1 MPAAPR
7 RNLQIINIMNFRNII
22 PTVVAGLMLALPATS
37 LADRKVKVY
46 RDLDGDG
53 HFNKKT
59 YDVGRHHHRHG
70 YYGRGYGY
78 GHGYGRSYY
87 HRPYGYGYGYPY
99 SYYGPRASIG
109 FSYSRR
115 PSYYS
120 STTVYRGSEVGGGY
134 SNELAVDV
142 QRELRRRGYYNGPID
157 GDIGPGSRSAIRAY
171 QADRGLTVTGRVDSR
186 LLRSL
191 DIG

>member
-1 MPAAPR
+1 M
-7 RNLQIINIMNFRNII
+7 NLRNII
-22 PTVVAGLMLALPATS
+22 PSVVAGLMLALPATT
-37 LADRKVKVY
+37 LADRKIKVY

-59 YDVGRHHHRHG
+59 IRVPSHRHHG
-70 YYGRGYGY
+70 YYGHGYGY
-78 GHGYGRSYY
+78 GHRYGRSYY
-87 HRPYGYGYGYPY
+87 HRPYGYGYGYGYP
-99 SYYGPRASIG
+99 YYGPRTSIG
-109 FSYSRR
+109 FSYTSR

-120 STTVYRGSEVGGGY
+120 STTVYRGTPAGSY
-134 SNELAVDV
+134 SNDLAVDV